1 MNHHRANGD
10 QSEEQTGTPYKSWGT
25 VGNRSRELSNRDNAV
40 LNTILGMEDGEHLNT
55 TISIERDGMTSHRML
70 AYSLGHFSNDLFA
83 SMWFIYQSYYYLNVL

>member
-1 MNHHRANGD
+1 M
-10 QSEEQTGTPYKSWGT
+10 EEESLF
-25 VGNRSRELSNRDNAV
+25 S
-40 LNTILGMEDGEHLNT
+40 H